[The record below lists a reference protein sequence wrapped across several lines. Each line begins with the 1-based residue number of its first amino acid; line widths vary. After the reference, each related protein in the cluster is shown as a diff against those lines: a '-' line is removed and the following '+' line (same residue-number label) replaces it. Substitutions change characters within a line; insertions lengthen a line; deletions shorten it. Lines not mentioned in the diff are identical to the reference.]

1 MNRLWENLYLYVYV
15 ICNYKHEKLINS
27 IFPTL
32 SARKTEL
39 TSVFL
44 IFVWLAPTQC
54 FTYSRYLVNS
64 CWDT

>member
-1 MNRLWENLYLYVYV
+1 MGYERAFTSVYV
-15 ICNYKHEKLINS
+15 ICNYKHGKLINS

-39 TSVFL
+39 TPVLL
-44 IFVWLAPTQC
+44 IFVWLAPIQC